1 MAKIKKQ
8 TRINR
13 EKKRLMKIY
22 EDLPEESLE
31 IFQGQFD
38 QASFLRVELD
48 DIREELQET
57 GWVEMFQN
65 SPDLEPFE
73 RDRPLAK
80 QYMRL
85 ASEYRNT
92 IKLLDDK
99 LAKQNA
105 GAETKDDGFD
115 SFSKVFDE
123 ADD

>member
-1 MAKIKKQ
+1 MAKMKKQ
-8 TRINR
+8 TRINQ